1 LRKEWKRSIVLE
13 GTKRWMWM
21 WDLGGCNDGVHI
33 LPRAGEDVVV
43 DIPLLKR
50 LTVEWWVI

>member
-1 LRKEWKRSIVLE
+1 
-13 GTKRWMWM
+13 M